1 MFDDTMAKRRKKP
14 DTGQLSPVNI
24 AGYLLIITGIV
35 NVPLA
40 IWAGAT
46 MGGGLMTMPVPEAA
60 KGVLSAFIMV
70 CAAVVVA
77 MSIVT
82 IVGGYYALKRR
93 KFMLVMIGG
102 ALGLVTLGPFCLT
115 SFLAAAALLIV
126 YSCKDQFR
134 D

>member
-1 MFDDTMAKRRKKP
+1 MAKRRKKP
-14 DTGQLSPVNI
+14 DTGPLTPVSI
-24 AGYLLIITGIV
+24 AGFLLIITGVV
-35 NVPLA
+35 NVPIA

-82 IVGGYYALKRR
+82 TVAGYFAVKRR
-93 KFMLVMIGG
+93 KYMLVMIGG
-102 ALGLVTLGPFCLT
+102 VLGLFTLGPFCIT

-126 YSCKDQFR
+126 YSCRDQFK